1 MKKILFT
8 SHTANF
14 AKFNQPFIQD
24 LRKKGHIV
32 HYASADDEPV
42 EGVDRHITIDFA
54 RSPYRLDKHLKAY
67 RQLRPLIETE
77 QYDLI
82 HTHTPSGGVVTRL
95 ATKPLRRRQKRAQ
108 QKITPLIY
116 TAHGFHFY
124 HGAPLINW
132 LMFYPIEKWLSRDT
146 DMILTINHEDAALAE
161 KHFQAGSVERLDGVG
176 VNLTNFHPVN
186 QATKSRLRKQHGYQN
201 SDFILIY
208 VAELNK
214 NKDQEFVIKNTREL
228 VKSIPS
234 LRVVLVGE
242 GAKRQKLEKLT
253 TKLGLR
259 KIVTFLGYRKDLNEL
274 YQMSDVVISAS
285 HREGLGLSVIEG
297 MACGL
302 PAVIRDNRGHREII
316 SNPKIGYLFRTGT
329 EFQAA
334 VNELYQQPARRRQM
348 GQAAAKSVEHF
359 SLDHA
364 RAKMQAIYHKFLEK

>member
-1 MKKILFT
+1 M
-8 SHTANF
+8 
-14 AKFNQPFIQD
+14 
-24 LRKKGHIV
+24 
-32 HYASADDEPV
+32 
-42 EGVDRHITIDFA
+42 
-54 RSPYRLDKHLKAY
+54 
-67 RQLRPLIETE
+67 
-77 QYDLI
+77 
-82 HTHTPSGGVVTRL
+82 
-95 ATKPLRRRQKRAQ
+95 
-108 QKITPLIY
+108 
-116 TAHGFHFY
+116 
-124 HGAPLINW
+124 
-132 LMFYPIEKWLSRDT
+132 
-146 DMILTINHEDAALAE
+146 
-161 KHFQAGSVERLDGVG
+161 
-176 VNLTNFHPVN
+176 N

-214 NKDQEFVIKNTREL
+214 NKDQEFVIKNTQEL

-253 TKLGLR
+253 TKLGLQ

-316 SNPKIGYLFRTGT
+316 SNPKIGYLFQTGT

-348 GQAAAKSVEHF
+348 GQAAEKSVERF